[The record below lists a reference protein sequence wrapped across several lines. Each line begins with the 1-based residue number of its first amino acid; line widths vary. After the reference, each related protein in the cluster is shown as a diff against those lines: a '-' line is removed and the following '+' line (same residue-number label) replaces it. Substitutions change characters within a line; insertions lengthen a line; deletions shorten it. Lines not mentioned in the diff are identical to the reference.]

1 MNEDILSFFKET
13 QEAFTIYAVERRFVV
28 GRGLDY
34 FKSFRGKVNLLDS
47 NQKAKRRVMSILQ
60 WLQKNIPNI
69 SELVE
74 KCYLSKST
82 LGIAEAINI
91 LCKLFSVNEHQAVG
105 PDVIDPIIIQEEN
118 VSKKYIS
125 QVISL
130 HEKSILQ
137 PTIIILLK
145 DNNFDRAK
153 LLFSNCPHGIN
164 IKMIRNSGESEI
176 YKVINTGAQ
185 EIDSFISAFSQQC
198 FSTCSHTPRKILFN
212 KDWSENSTLRY
223 YSPSLLKIRTNLLY
237 DEKDEVRDEINE
249 IINLLENDHP
259 ENENSIKL
267 LKCFECTAKLMRVFC
282 NDAGSMDISDAY
294 IIAKELDNDILLAQ
308 VFRYAYFFRQCNLRE
323 QCEMLKKA
331 ENIFTINQME
341 DQAIYCINNRLTYQ
355 FESEHINVREF
366 KRMSEEAI
374 YNVPGLVGMSHIL
387 SNTGV
392 AYLMK
397 GNPEESMIYFE
408 KGLDYAKNQ
417 ERGVQK
423 AAIMCNR
430 LIAKSYCYEEIKL
443 NELTRIMNL
452 LFDTMGFEKL
462 PFITARLVMNV
473 ISVAFKQD
481 ENFAIELLQKYP
493 IKSLIRKGIHNNKMG
508 SAQLKLQMEYLDTK
522 YTHFDLYDSHLF
534 STGTDCVNGLQR
546 DYILKY
552 GLNPFV
558 FCTWL

>member
-91 LCKLFSVNEHQAVG
+91 LSKLFSVNEHQAVG

-176 YKVINTGAQ
+176 YKVINTGVQ
-185 EIDSFISAFSQQC
+185 EMDSFISAFSQQC
-198 FSTCSHTPRKILFN
+198 FSTCSHTPRKILLN

-282 NDAGSMDISDAY
+282 NDTGSTDISDAY
-294 IIAKELDNDILLAQ
+294 SIAKELDNDILLAQ
-308 VFRYAYFFRQCNLRE
+308 VFRYAYFFRQYNLRE

-331 ENIFTINQME
+331 EDIFTTNQME

-355 FESEHINVREF
+355 FESENINVREF

-397 GNPEESMIYFE
+397 GNPEESMTYFE

-481 ENFAIELLQKYP
+481 ENLAIELLRKYP

-522 YTHFDLYDSHLF
+522 YNLFDLYDSHLF
-534 STGTDCVNGLQR
+534 SAGTDCVNGLQR